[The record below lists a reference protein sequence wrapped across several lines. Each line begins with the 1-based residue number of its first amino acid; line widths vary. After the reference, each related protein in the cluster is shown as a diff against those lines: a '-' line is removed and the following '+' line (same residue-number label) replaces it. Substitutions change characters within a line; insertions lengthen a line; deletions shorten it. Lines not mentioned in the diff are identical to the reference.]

1 MTNISEVMIFIGTVS
16 HRGFFLVTC
25 RVKVKNSDEIHD
37 GLDAAIGEGLTWLG
51 HSTRGILYLCQL
63 PATLLRVN
71 NFESST
77 VRSVGVTSSSCL

>member
-1 MTNISEVMIFIGTVS
+1 MLNFLTSAVYSECDF
-16 HRGFFLVTC
+16 
-25 RVKVKNSDEIHD
+25 KVKNSNEFHD
-37 GLDAAIGEGLTWLG
+37 GLDAAIGEGLIWLG
-51 HSTRGILYLCQL
+51 HSARGILYLGQL

>member
-1 MTNISEVMIFIGTVS
+1 MSAVYSECDF
-16 HRGFFLVTC
+16 
-25 RVKVKNSDEIHD
+25 KVKNSNEIHD
-37 GLDAAIGEGLTWLG
+37 GLDAATGEGLTWLG
-51 HSTRGILYLCQL
+51 HSARGILYVSAEAGQL